1 VFGAGF
7 PHLSGSILGGRQGDP
22 KDAVLLGSKADK
34 KALRQVLQRFSK
46 DWGVR
51 NIWSCIA
58 NSNNNNKNENNNE
71 HHKNNN
77 NKYSNSMLL
86 SLS

>member
-1 VFGAGF
+1 MIGNLSQFKSTSPYHPLLAIPARFSPGFGAGF

-51 NIWSCIA
+51 NI
-58 NSNNNNKNENNNE
+58 
-71 HHKNNN
+71 
-77 NKYSNSMLL
+77 
-86 SLS
+86 